1 MPKTKKIQA
10 ISYKDIPIGFSVYA
24 GLVGGKPTRS
34 ESCDQTART
43 EEGASLF
50 ARICFNLSLST
61 VWVSAGQ
68 IVAVLW
74 LNYWVLFASFGTMAC
89 ERRV

>member
-24 GLVGGKPTRS
+24 GLVGGKRTRS

-50 ARICFNLSLST
+50 A
-61 VWVSAGQ
+61 
-68 IVAVLW
+68 
-74 LNYWVLFASFGTMAC
+74 
-89 ERRV
+89 